1 MTDENNKELPCSAP
15 EPGEASPVPLP
26 EDGDV
31 REAEQPEENLDPIC
45 EPQPEKDEEL
55 AEEPGM
61 PEETAE
67 RLPEAAAETPEEPE
81 ETGSWYVPPEPV
93 RKEERVRDLLDS
105 IDTDHPR
112 PTLEDWRAAAQKER
126 KRRHRGIWITL
137 LCLLVVGGV
146 VFAAVWPTLSP
157 RKSGENSELEPQEGD
172 SASSI
177 VDIIGHNK
185 TTIPRCQGDPAV
197 RLTIHNERGPELAAT
212 ELYLQVNP
220 SVVTVVAEQANG
232 SSIGTGVIMTPDGYI
247 ITNAHVISGGRSCW
261 IALDTGETFDVRL
274 VGYDEE
280 EDLAVLKVTDAVTL
294 PAAEFGDSENL
305 QVGERA
311 YAIGNPL
318 GVELRGTLTD
328 GIISAVNRQVSVG
341 DGYMTMIQT
350 TAALNNGNSGGP
362 LINSSGQ
369 IVGINTL
376 KMSGSGWEGEATV
389 EGLGFALPSSSVC
402 FVVNDLI
409 ATGRFRGVPTIGIS
423 VVTTRNDQGGTQVE
437 VYSVEADLGA
447 AEAGVQAGDIILA
460 ADGETVTQTADLLRV
475 RRSHV
480 LGDTMT
486 LTLQRGE
493 EILEVE
499 VVLYS
504 NKGR

>member
-1 MTDENNKELPCSAP
+1 MTEESNKELLYGAP
-15 EPGEASPVPLP
+15 SGGEAPPLP
-26 EDGDV
+26 TEE
-31 REAEQPEENLDPIC
+31 RELPSVPEEPAEVSERPDEAAEILEWLRELSA
-45 EPQPEKDEEL
+45 EPDE
-55 AEEPGM
+55 AEEP
-61 PEETAE
+61 A
-67 RLPEAAAETPEEPE
+67 RAPEEPAE
-81 ETGSWYVPPEPV
+81 DASWYVPQEPAA
-93 RKEERVRDLLDS
+93 KEPIRDLLDTV
-105 IDTDHPR
+105 DNAGRRLTA
-112 PTLEDWRAAAQKER
+112 EEWRTAARKEK
-126 KRRHRGIWITL
+126 KRRRRGVWIAL
-137 LCLLVVGGV
+137 ACVLVVGGI
-146 VFAAVWPTLSP
+146 VFAALWPTISAKP
-157 RKSGENSELEPQEGD
+157 APPDENLEPQEGD

-177 VDIIGHNK
+177 IDIIGHNK
-185 TTIPRCQGDPAV
+185 PTIPRYQGDPSV
-197 RLTIHNERGPELAAT
+197 RLTVQSERGPVLEAT
-212 ELYLQVNP
+212 DLYVQVNP
-220 SVVTVVAEQANG
+220 SVVTVVVEEAVG
-232 SSIGTGVIMTPDGYI
+232 TSIGTGIIMTSDGYI

-261 IALDTGETFDVRL
+261 IALDTGVTYDALL

-280 EDLAVLKVTDAVTL
+280 EDLAVLKAVDAADL
-294 PAAEFGDSENL
+294 PPAEFGDSENL
-305 QVGERA
+305 RVGERA

-328 GIISAVNRQVSVG
+328 GIISAVNRQVDVG

-376 KMSGSGWEGEATV
+376 KMSGKGGENEATV
-389 EGLGFALPSSSVC
+389 EGLGFALPISSVC

-409 ATGRFRGVPTIGIS
+409 AAGRFRGVPTIGIS
-423 VVTTRNDQGGTQVE
+423 VITTQDGQGGTRVE
-437 VYSVEADLGA
+437 VYSVEEDMGA

-460 ADGETVTQTADLLRV
+460 ADGQSVSQTSDLLTV
-475 RRSHV
+475 RRTHV

-504 NKGR
+504 SKGR